1 MTTKESMSKNWH
13 PTGVRYR
20 GITTTISKERV
31 RERTKREIDRAKNKI
46 KELRA
51 EIKVLRKNLRLAT
64 DVEEIHQ
71 IALHPGDEGYD
82 DAAIEEVFC
91 PLNYH
96 GEYTWINNK

>member
-1 MTTKESMSKNWH
+1 MSKNWQ

-20 GITTTISKERV
+20 TITKTLSKERA
-31 RERTKREIDRAKNKI
+31 RERAKREIAHAKNKI

-51 EIKVLRKNLRLAT
+51 EIKVLRKNLRLAA
-64 DVEEIHQ
+64 DVEVSHQ

-82 DAAIEEVFC
+82 DAVIEEVFC